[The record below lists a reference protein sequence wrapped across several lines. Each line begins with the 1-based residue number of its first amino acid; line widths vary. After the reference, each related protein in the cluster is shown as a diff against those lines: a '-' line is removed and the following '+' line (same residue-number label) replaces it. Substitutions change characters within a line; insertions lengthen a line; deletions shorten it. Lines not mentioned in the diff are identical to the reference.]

1 MKKLYILLIMAI
13 VAIGASAQATQTV
26 HGAVIDKNGNP
37 LPGAEV
43 FATGGAETTVTDA
56 DGTFTLEVPIWLKS
70 ITARYA
76 GMDDKKLKTNFNGS
90 MLFTMSPTLK
100 NAWFLNLVGNVDIGY
115 EGAYGR
121 LGIMGGRLGKWGYYG
136 KLLFP
141 IGDLEEWATGIQGT
155 VGAIKQVHKNIYV
168 YLGGGYSGVQDESYY
183 RYNYG
188 YDNYSSWYAE
198 EWHPGGAV
206 EIGGIVRIGRRFNV
220 CVGYLI
226 AFDSSRTDHNVNFG
240 IGYVF

>member
-1 MKKLYILLIMAI
+1 MKRLYILLITTMFA
-13 VAIGASAQATQTV
+13 VAAAAQTTQTV

-90 MLFTMSPTLK
+90 MLFTMSPTFK
-100 NAWFLNLVGNVDIGY
+100 NAWFLNLVGGVDIEDGY
-115 EGAYGR
+115 DSSGR

-136 KLLFP
+136 KISFP
-141 IGDLEEWATGIQGT
+141 LGGPEEYGYGIQAT
-155 VGAIKQVHKNIYV
+155 VGAIKHINRSFYA
-168 YLGGGYSGVQDESYY
+168 YFGAGFGSSHDWYYSPYYFECWASGGV
-183 RYNYG
+183 
-188 YDNYSSWYAE
+188 AI
-198 EWHPGGAV
+198 
-206 EIGGIVRIGRRFNV
+206 EIGGIMRIGNHFNV
-220 CVGYLI
+220 CAGYLMTVVAGI
-226 AFDSSRTDHNVNFG
+226 GHDVNVG